1 VIAFTLTTEQ
11 ARQEEETMLEYS
23 PGPGAV
29 AHFRSPDGGEVGS
42 GPFDAG
48 ADWTAVDSGNE
59 DLFNVT
65 FSKRYGGVPFDRA
78 RHFHPLIAS
87 EYLVV
92 VASGLVPFALAHGWT
107 PSAGSFSGSGDLSPR
122 SLYDFAYTAPEIFS
136 GNQWVDEWK
145 AKRAA
150 EPGWQTPRPPK
161 ETGRPTQGTWPWYLD
176 RILNGHGER
185 FTEWNSPA
193 AAGHQQEIFDLCLAK
208 LRAQRSAGVKI
219 DEVTLESTHYWT
231 PQPSL
236 LLAAL
241 DDSAQPAPQPQAS
254 AGQKPVLTRQQGKAA
269 WDLTGGGDLSAA
281 DLVDLAR
288 QLLVASAG

>member
-1 VIAFTLTTEQ
+1 
-11 ARQEEETMLEYS
+11 MLEYT

-29 AHFRSPDGGEVGS
+29 AHFRSPDGGEIGS
-42 GPFDAG
+42 GPFDPG
-48 ADWTAVDSGNE
+48 ADWTAVDNGNE
-59 DLFNVT
+59 ALFNAT
-65 FSKRYGGVPFDRA
+65 FSKRYGGVPFDHS
-78 RHFHPLIAS
+78 RHYHPLIAS

-92 VASGLVPFALAHGWT
+92 VASTLVPYALAHGWA

-122 SLYDFAYTAPEIFS
+122 SLYDFAYTAPEIFNGS
-136 GNQWVDEWK
+136 QWVEEWK

-150 EPGWQTPRPPK
+150 EPGWQTPQTPK
-161 ETGRPTQGTWPWYLD
+161 DTGRPTKGTWAWYLD

-185 FTEWNSPA
+185 FTEWNNPS
-193 AAGHQQEIFDLCLAK
+193 AAGHQKEIFDLCLAK
-208 LRAQRSAGVKI
+208 LRAQRSAGVNI
-219 DEVTLESTHYWT
+219 DEVTLESAHFWT

-241 DDSAQPAPQPQAS
+241 DGPGQSGGRSAGQPGGQP
-254 AGQKPVLTRQQGKAA
+254 AGQKPALTRQPGKAA
-269 WDLTGGGDLSAA
+269 WDLAGGSNLSAQ